1 MQAGLYF
8 GYLGLVEGLVAR
20 MREELGGSAKIV
32 ATGGQASLLLGDS
45 SFVDHLDPW
54 LTLTGLR
61 LLYERNL

>member
-1 MQAGLYF
+1 
-8 GYLGLVEGLVAR
+8 